1 MSSNIIIK
9 KATEEDIPGIVALH
23 KANLVV
29 NLTEIEKQ
37 GGFVT
42 TALNVAQIQTV
53 IQHHGLFIAKNED
66 AIIGFVFAADWEFFT
81 QWPIFEYMI
90 QLFPSFSFK
99 NFDVTTTNS
108 FQYGPICIDK
118 NYRGQGIITELFEYM
133 RIQMKEKYPLSLT
146 FINKTNIP
154 SYKAHT
160 EKLAWKVIDEFHFN
174 NNSYYVLAYD
184 MQKKAVHSS

>member
-9 KATEEDIPGIVALH
+9 TATEEDIPGIVALH

-29 NLTEIEKQ
+29 NLTEVEKQ

-42 TALNVAQIQTV
+42 TALTVTQIQTV
-53 IQHHGLFIAKNED
+53 IQQHGLFIAKNED

-160 EKLAWKVIDEFHFN
+160 EKLSWEVIDEFHFN

-184 MQKKAVHSS
+184 MQQKAERSS

>member
-1 MSSNIIIK
+1 MPSNIIIK

-29 NLTEIEKQ
+29 NLTEVEKQ

-42 TALNVAQIQTV
+42 TALTVAQIQTV

-66 AIIGFVFAADWEFFT
+66 AIIGFIFAADWEFFT

-160 EKLAWKVIDEFHFN
+160 EKLAWEVIDEFHFN

-184 MQKKAVHSS
+184 MNKPT